1 MQIEL
6 ICSHY
11 SRQRNNK
18 NSLNTIKGAFIMSK
32 RMSKHTLDER
42 IKAVLSVIENKK
54 SVNMVA
60 KSYDANYST
69 IESWVRKYQA
79 NGVDGL
85 KEAKNWKKYSKDLKR
100 QAVESYL
107 NGEGSQKIICEK
119 FNISDPDRK
128 STRLNFSHVAI

>member
-1 MQIEL
+1 
-6 ICSHY
+6 
-11 SRQRNNK
+11 
-18 NSLNTIKGAFIMSK
+18 
-32 RMSKHTLDER
+32 MSKHTLDER

-119 FNISDPDRK
+119 FNIPDPSVLRRWINLYTSGKEIQSTNKGRK
-128 STRLNFSHVAI
+128 SMNKGVKLH